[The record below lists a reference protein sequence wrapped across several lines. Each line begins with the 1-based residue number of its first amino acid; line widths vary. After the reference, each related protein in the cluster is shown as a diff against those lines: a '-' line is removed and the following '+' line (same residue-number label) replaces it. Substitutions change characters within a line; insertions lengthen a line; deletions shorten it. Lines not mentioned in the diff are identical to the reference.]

1 MATGRAKKTI
11 KFNPLALGEA
21 AKPEPTGLLQ
31 ALSADALKPDPVSI
45 PKPARKTKADVKAK
59 VEVTVKPEVEIKP
72 QAKAKAK
79 AKAVKVSKT
88 KAGADAK
95 LSKVEVKTSPA
106 KKKPNVVP
114 KVKAAVLDVP
124 TPDASAPVAPGAEAS
139 AQQQSK
145 AAEEIKG
152 KSCFGWV
159 RRKPSVQAPVGTLLS
174 AHEIVPG
181 PKENMYGFYEGDGS
195 FVSLMRLE
203 GPITQS
209 GKRFLPLAL
218 AGFAVG
224 GPLGL
229 IAASLLNT
237 RPHAIFL
244 ARQQSGEAK
253 YVSLDSQGLG
263 VLKGIALISA
273 P

>member
-1 MATGRAKKTI
+1 MVTGRAKKTI
-11 KFNPLALGEA
+11 KFNPLALGES
-21 AKPEPTGLLQ
+21 AKPESTGLLQ
-31 ALSADALKPDPVSI
+31 ALSADTLKPDPTSI
-45 PKPARKTKADVKAK
+45 PKPARKTKADIKAKIEVKAIPEVKAK
-59 VEVTVKPEVEIKP
+59 PE
-72 QAKAKAK
+72 AKAKT
-79 AKAVKVSKT
+79 KAVKVSKS
-88 KAGADAK
+88 KAGADTK
-95 LSKVEVKTSPA
+95 LSKVDAKGSPA
-106 KKKPNVVP
+106 KKKPKASP
-114 KVKAAVLDVP
+114 KVEASVLDTPALDVP
-124 TPDASAPVAPGAEAS
+124 DVEAS
-139 AQQQSK
+139 AAQQTN
-145 AAEEIKG
+145 AAEELKG

-195 FVSLMRLE
+195 FVSLMKLE
-203 GPITQS
+203 GPIAQS

-229 IAASLLNT
+229 IAASLLNA

-244 ARQQSGEAK
+244 ARQPSGESK
-253 YVSLDSQGLG
+253 YVSLDAKGLG
-263 VLKGIALISA
+263 VLKGVALISA

>member
-11 KFNPLALGEA
+11 KFNPLALSES
-21 AKPEPTGLLQ
+21 AKPEQTGLLQ
-31 ALSADALKPDPVSI
+31 ALSTDALKPDPVSI
-45 PKPARKTKADVKAK
+45 SKPARKTKADVKAN
-59 VEVTVKPEVEIKP
+59 VEVKAKPKVKAKSE
-72 QAKAKAK
+72 AKAKT
-79 AKAVKVSKT
+79 VKVSKP

-95 LSKVEVKTSPA
+95 LVNVDTKINPA
-106 KKKPNVVP
+106 KKRSKAPP
-114 KVKAAVLDVP
+114 KVDAAVLDAP
-124 TPDASAPVAPGAEAS
+124 TPDASGVEAS
-139 AQQQSK
+139 AQQQDK
-145 AAEEIKG
+145 AAEQTQG
-152 KSCFGWV
+152 KSCFGWAH
-159 RRKPSVQAPVGTLLS
+159 RKPSVQAPVGTLLS

-181 PKENMYGFYEGDGS
+181 PKENMYGFYERDGS
-195 FVSLMRLE
+195 FVSLMQLE

-244 ARQQSGEAK
+244 ARQPSGEAK
-253 YVSLDSQGLG
+253 YVSLDSKGLG

>member
-11 KFNPLALGEA
+11 KFNPLALGES
-21 AKPEPTGLLQ
+21 AKPESTGLLQ
-31 ALSADALKPDPVSI
+31 SLSGDAIKPEPASI
-45 PKPARKTKADVKAK
+45 PKSARKTKADVKAK
-59 VEVTVKPEVEIKP
+59 VEVKAKPEAKP
-72 QAKAKAK
+72 
-79 AKAVKVSKT
+79 KAVKVSKT
-88 KAGADAK
+88 KAGVDAT
-95 LSKVEVKTSPA
+95 LSKVDAKTRPA
-106 KKKPNVVP
+106 KKRPKAHP
-114 KVKAAVLDVP
+114 KVETPVLDAPTLDVP
-124 TPDASAPVAPGAEAS
+124 DVETSAE
-139 AQQQSK
+139 QQNK
-145 AAEEIKG
+145 AAEESKG
-152 KSCFGWV
+152 KSCFGWA

-181 PKENMYGFYEGDGS
+181 PKAHMYGFYEGDGS
-195 FVSLMRLE
+195 FVSLMQLE

-244 ARQQSGEAK
+244 ARQPSGEPK
-253 YVSLDSQGLG
+253 YVSLDSKGLG